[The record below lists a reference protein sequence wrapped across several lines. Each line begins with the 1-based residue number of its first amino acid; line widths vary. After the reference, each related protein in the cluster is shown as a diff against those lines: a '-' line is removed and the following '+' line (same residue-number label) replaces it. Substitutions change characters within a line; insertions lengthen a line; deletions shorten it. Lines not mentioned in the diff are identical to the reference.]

1 MKGLLLKDWYM
12 MKKYCRSY
20 VVIAA
25 VFIAVSLVSD
35 DNMFFV
41 FYPCL
46 LCGMI
51 PVNLLGY
58 DERSHWV
65 QYSSSLPYTKKQIVS
80 VKYLI
85 GLLAQITALIVTAAT
100 QGIKMRINGSFELN
114 DFIVLMLL
122 MLTMVTLTSSIS
134 LPFVFKLGVEK
145 GRIAY
150 YVMIGFVCCGGV
162 LASYLFKEH
171 LTAEINTNLL
181 LIVLSF
187 IGIGVYAFSW
197 YLSVVF
203 YKKRE
208 IQ

>member
-1 MKGLLLKDWYM
+1 MKGLFLKDWYM
-12 MKKYCRSY
+12 MKKYFRSY
-20 VVIAA
+20 IVIAV
-25 VFIAVSLVSD
+25 VFIAVSFVSD

-58 DERSHWV
+58 DERSRWV
-65 QYSSSLPYTKKQIVS
+65 QYSGSLPYTKTQIVS
-80 VKYLI
+80 AKYLI
-85 GLLAQITALIVTAAT
+85 GLFAQAAMLIVTGLA
-100 QGIKMRINGSFELN
+100 QGIKMVMNGNFALN

-122 MLTMVTLTSSIS
+122 MLTTATFTSSIS
-134 LPFVFKLGVEK
+134 LPFIFKMGVEK

-150 YVMIGFVCCGGV
+150 YVMIGFVCGASV
-162 LASYLFKEH
+162 LASSLFRGH
-171 LTAEINTNLL
+171 LQDAIQLNTILV
-181 LIVLSF
+181 VLSF
-187 IGIGVYAFSW
+187 VGIGVYIISW
-197 YLSVVF
+197 YLSIVF

>member
-12 MKKYCRSY
+12 MKKYCRAY
-20 VVIAA
+20 LL
-25 VFIAVSLVSD
+25 IAVVFMAVSFAGEE
-35 DNMFFV
+35 NLFFV

-65 QYSSSLPYTKKQIVS
+65 QYSAALPYTRAQIVTS
-80 VKYLI
+80 KYLI
-85 GLLAQITALIVTAAT
+85 GLFSQIAVLLATAIV
-100 QGIKMRINGSFELN
+100 QGLRMGINSSFHWH
-114 DFIVLMLL
+114 DFTVLML
-122 MLTMVTLTSSIS
+122 TTLIIATFSSSIC

-150 YVMIGFVCCGGV
+150 YVMIGFVCAGSV
-162 LASYLFKEH
+162 LASSLFKGDLGVEMQPN
-171 LTAEINTNLL
+171 ALL
-181 LIVLSF
+181 WVLS
-187 IGIGVYAFSW
+187 GVAVAIYGLSW
-197 YLSVVF
+197 YLAIVF

-208 IQ
+208 L